1 MKIETGV
8 VTTKGQLVIPA
19 RLRRRFGIKKGTRVT
34 FVEDAGRII
43 VQPVTR
49 EFIRGLRG
57 SLKGEPSPLAE
68 LREEHKRERT
78 LVSALHTARYFQDR
92 KARADFKAFDK
103 IMRRR
108 RGKPPREGDEMPVE
122 TKPGGGLPGR
132 SAAKRRNP

>member
-1 MKIETGV
+1 MKIETSV

-57 SLKGEPSPLAE
+57 SLKGEPSALAA
-68 LREEHKRERT
+68 LLEERKRERQ
-78 LVSALHTARYFQDR
+78 L
-92 KARADFKAFDK
+92 
-103 IMRRR
+103 
-108 RGKPPREGDEMPVE
+108 
-122 TKPGGGLPGR
+122 
-132 SAAKRRNP
+132 